1 MTVQTS
7 GELTLTDD
15 DFKTVHRGVEIGVKC
30 FAWGGGIPAISLVE
44 LMANGKYEATYVLFE
59 FGDSPNTPEEL
70 TRAAGGTEAW
80 IKSMLA
86 PRINDALIQRFPP
99 DDQATSEGSIE
110 DIDALLGVVLRWER
124 GAGGILAVAANE

>member
-1 MTVQTS
+1 MTVHYS
-7 GELTLTDD
+7 GDLTLTDE

-44 LMANGKYEATYVLFE
+44 LMPNGKYEATYVLFE

-80 IKSMLA
+80 IKSDLA

-99 DDQATSEGSIE
+99 DGAVVDDGSIE
-110 DIDALLGVVLRWER
+110 DIDAALSKVLRWHPKTD
-124 GAGGILAVAANE
+124 GGLEVINA